1 MAELQTEK
9 NLEELQK
16 IISSW
21 LERRLDGNAVEW
33 VTDKSKR
40 LKNGADDWEFFTS
53 FSAVPRYT
61 GKDKLDLSDDEQKQ
75 AKSARKG
82 WQPQYWSVDELAR
95 TFMELSIGN
104 RPAKE
109 FLDLLD
115 KTFTTADIGESVAL
129 YKSFAILPYPEKLR
143 KRAAEGLRTN
153 INSVFNAVS
162 LHNPY
167 PADYLDEGAW
177 NQMVLKALFVGTPL
191 YPMEG
196 LDRRANKTLARML
209 VDYAHERW
217 AASRTVSPELWR
229 PVGPFAEGDF
239 VKDLEK
245 VLNNDDELRQQAGVL
260 ALSASSSS
268 EARELLDSHQD
279 LVQSVDESGITW
291 DEIGRKFEERG
302 E

>member
-9 NLEELQK
+9 NLEELQQ
-16 IISSW
+16 IITSW

-33 VTDKSKR
+33 VAEKSER
-40 LKNGADDWEFFTS
+40 LKNGAEDWEFFTS

-61 GKDKLDLSDDEQKQ
+61 GKDSLELTEDEQEQ
-75 AKSARKG
+75 AQNVRKG
-82 WQPQYWSVDELAR
+82 WQPQHWSVDELTR
-95 TFMELSIGN
+95 TYMALSIGN
-104 RPAKE
+104 RPAEE

-129 YKSFAILPYPEKLR
+129 YKSIAILPYPEKLR

-162 LHNPY
+162 LYNPY

-229 PVGPFAEGDF
+229 PVGPFAKGDF
-239 VKDLEK
+239 VKDLGK
-245 VLNNDDELRQQAGVL
+245 VLQNDDALRQQAGVL
-260 ALSASSSS
+260 ALSASPSD
-268 EARELLDSHQD
+268 EAKKMLDAHQEL
-279 LVQSVDESGITW
+279 VESVEKSGITW
-291 DEIGRKFEERG
+291 DEIGKAFDERG